1 MSAAQV
7 AAAELR
13 TRAASILA
21 AKFML
26 TDKPHAV
33 DVLLAAALPAFLAHL
48 SDSEWCALALPAG
61 SHHRCLSVAFSS
73 VTQ

>member
-1 MSAAQV
+1 MQV

-26 TDKPHAV
+26 TDKPHPV
-33 DVLLAAALPAFLAHL
+33 DALLAAALPAFLSHL
-48 SDSEWCALALPAG
+48 SDSEWHGPCC
-61 SHHRCLSVAFSS
+61 RCCCCRRRTSDNEC
-73 VTQ
+73 